1 VYAFWDPNGRELL
14 YVGLASNIPQRF
26 AQHNAL
32 VSHSG
37 GNKTKEI
44 REWFSTHERLG
55 LTVLIQGAAVKI
67 LEDVRRMDW
76 MLGAEAR
83 ALTQIAEGQL
93 IELHKQEYGRWPPW
107 NGVGG
112 SIQGSEW
119 ARPNE
124 RSVIK
129 LLSAADDSLFVAR
142 RTLRELVED
151 KRALQLEALLHS
163 ARMDA
168 LQKLHG
174 MDFDLGGDP
183 RERVEKMTRVLM
195 YMDGK
200 LIDDF
205 APADDRIREG
215 VQRLSDRLGMA
226 NERMTRLA
234 QMAELAGDTT
244 DEQER
249 ALADYLAGYM
259 SIDGDEYN
267 ARVATDIIDSGYL
280 DEKPNLD
287 ARA

>member
-1 VYAFWDPNGRELL
+1 
-14 YVGLASNIPQRF
+14 
-26 AQHNAL
+26 
-32 VSHSG
+32 
-37 GNKTKEI
+37 
-44 REWFSTHERLG
+44 
-55 LTVLIQGAAVKI
+55 
-67 LEDVRRMDW
+67 MDW

-129 LLSAADDSLFVAR
+129 LLSAADESLFVAR

-168 LQKLHG
+168 LQKIHG

-200 LIDDF
+200 LIDDL

-244 DEQER
+244 DGQER